1 MAGKL
6 SGFLSK
12 KNSGVSPG
20 VNSSQSV
27 RMSLT
32 VPALISL
39 PNLDRDRERENST
52 PEDIQSQPPT
62 YNEPGGGKTLQQLSV
77 AKKSFSADIEDD
89 HYFLPLRGNRILTG
103 IGQME
108 LD

>member
-39 PNLDRDRERENST
+39 PNLDRERERER
-52 PEDIQSQPPT
+52 ESQPPT